1 MLSSIAS
8 QDATG
13 REINYSLPTTN
24 YSLVTTM
31 KIKVGDNVIVISG
44 KNKGKTGKVLKTD
57 QEKNRVL
64 VEKVNLQS
72 KHLKKGMNGPGQKI
86 ERESSI
92 DASNVMI
99 LCPKT
104 NKRTRVGYKMLKT
117 GKKERFAKVSGEP
130 LA

>member
-1 MLSSIAS
+1 
-8 QDATG
+8 
-13 REINYSLPTTN
+13 
-24 YSLVTTM
+24 M

-44 KNKGKTGKVLKTD
+44 KNKGKTGKVLKTN
-57 QEKNRVL
+57 QEKNRVV
-64 VEKVNLQS
+64 VEKVNLQT
-72 KHLKKGMNGPGQKI
+72 KHIKKGFNGPGQKI

-104 NKRTRVGYKMLKT
+104 NKRSRVGYKVLKT

-130 LA
+130 LV

>member
-1 MLSSIAS
+1 
-8 QDATG
+8 
-13 REINYSLPTTN
+13 
-24 YSLVTTM
+24 M

-57 QEKNRVL
+57 AKKNHVV
-64 VEKVNLQS
+64 VEKVNLQT
-72 KHLKKGMNGPGQKI
+72 KHIKKGFNGPGQKV
-86 ERESSI
+86 EREASI

-104 NKRTRVGYKMLKT
+104 NKRSRVGYKILKD

-130 LA
+130 LS